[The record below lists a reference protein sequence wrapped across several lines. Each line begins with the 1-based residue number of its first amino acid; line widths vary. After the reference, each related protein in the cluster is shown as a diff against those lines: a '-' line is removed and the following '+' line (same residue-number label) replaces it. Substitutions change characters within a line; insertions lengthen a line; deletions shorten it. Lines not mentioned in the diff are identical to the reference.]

1 MLSIIFNFLVSLVLG
16 RSARDTEQPILK
28 ATEKLKE
35 KNSQLQRLKES
46 VSENE
51 FKETV
56 QLFYQEVTVTNQ
68 LNELRLKN
76 NKSEADI
83 CEISLLETKK
93 IHCNMLLLRNSRRPS
108 PKNLKKKN
116 LRTHF
121 LNKLK

>member
-16 RSARDTEQPILK
+16 RSGRDTEQPILK
-28 ATEKLKE
+28 ATEELKE

-76 NKSEADI
+76 NKSQADI
-83 CEISLLETKK
+83 CEISLLETQ
-93 IHCNMLLLRNSRRPS
+93 
-108 PKNLKKKN
+108 KNTLQ
-116 LRTHF
+116 HAF
-121 LNKLK
+121 AEKLAQTKPQKPEKEKFKDAFFK